1 MNSAYI
7 FPYSNFVSLQK
18 KFVYV
23 HPVIRL
29 LHVLMVSSICVE
41 VNKNWVNI
49 LIDANECAKY
59 INKI

>member
-1 MNSAYI
+1 MRTS
-7 FPYSNFVSLQK
+7 
-18 KFVYV
+18 
-23 HPVIRL
+23 VIRL

-59 INKI
+59 INKNIKRIE